1 MRSSSKGVSEVVRE
15 GAESRRQVRRELGVD
30 AWRKFLRTVVLEV
43 EKGRRDSLGG
53 LEVEA

>member
-15 GAESRRQVRRELGVD
+15 GAERRRQFRRELEVD

>member
-15 GAESRRQVRRELGVD
+15 GAERRRQVRRELGVD